1 MANTQFPAGLRA
13 VAESIIILLWMVRT
27 SAGEQSAVIADTGWN
42 NWQQWTIRDVEV
54 KDGKATIGID
64 MVGNA
69 GNWGSIDDVEF
80 YLQE

>member
-1 MANTQFPAGLRA
+1 MND
-13 VAESIIILLWMVRT
+13 MVDRYGKDVVVVET
-27 SAGEQSAVIADTGWN
+27 AYAFTNEQGDAH
-42 NWQQWTIRDVEV
+42 WTIRDVEV